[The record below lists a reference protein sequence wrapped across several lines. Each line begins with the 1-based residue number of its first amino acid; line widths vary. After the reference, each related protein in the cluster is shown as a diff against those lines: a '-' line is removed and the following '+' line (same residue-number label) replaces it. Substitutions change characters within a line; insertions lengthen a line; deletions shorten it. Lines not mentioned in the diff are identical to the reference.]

1 MGPGLLT
8 LLPARLAREDRIVSG
23 SRPRVGA
30 QRASSGLSG
39 RFRLA
44 GGVSRV
50 RGVLRLGGPGS
61 GRTGPSAQTR
71 ASRRSRGCVRGW
83 PPTRGLGHA
92 LRDPDWG
99 GALWPL
105 LRAWEWGWLDVQKQG
120 HWHLPRD
127 CGHVPDGSLHL
138 RGGRPAPRWSR
149 CPSPTLPGSPAAGA
163 QAGAVSVAGT
173 LTAGRRSWVSAAGT
187 RPPAQPG
194 WVTEGPSPVGAGR
207 VPSALE
213 PGTPRGQSWV
223 TAPGSGPEAVC
234 GRAVSVRLAGTPFW
248 AGDQLTAPP
257 VLLLQGPRPS
267 C

>member
-8 LLPARLAREDRIVSG
+8 PLPARLAREDRIVSG

-50 RGVLRLGGPGS
+50 TGGLRLGGPGS

-105 LRAWEWGWLDVQKQG
+105 PRAWEWGWLDVQKQG

-138 RGGRPAPRWSR
+138 RGGRPAP
-149 CPSPTLPGSPAAGA
+149 
-163 QAGAVSVAGT
+163 
-173 LTAGRRSWVSAAGT
+173 
-187 RPPAQPG
+187 
-194 WVTEGPSPVGAGR
+194 PVGHGALPP
-207 VPSALE
+207 PS
-213 PGTPRGQSWV
+213 
-223 TAPGSGPEAVC
+223 
-234 GRAVSVRLAGTPFW
+234 
-248 AGDQLTAPP
+248 
-257 VLLLQGPRPS
+257 QGPRPPVHRLVPS
-267 C
+267 LWPGRSRRETWLSLPCAAHGRPAVVGVSGGN

>member
-8 LLPARLAREDRIVSG
+8 PLPARLAREDRIVSG

-39 RFRLA
+39 RFRLG

-105 LRAWEWGWLDVQKQG
+105 PRAREWGWLDVQKQG

-138 RGGRPAPRWSR
+138 RGGRHPPLVTVPFPHPPRV
-149 CPSPTLPGSPAAGA
+149 P
-163 QAGAVSVAGT
+163 
-173 LTAGRRSWVSAAGT
+173 GRRCT
-187 RPPAQPG
+187 G
-194 WVTEGPSPVGAGR
+194 WCC
-207 VPSALE
+207 L
-213 PGTPRGQSWV
+213 
-223 TAPGSGPEAVC
+223 C
-234 GRAVSVRLAGTPFW
+234 GRDAHGRPAVVGVSG
-248 AGDQLTAPP
+248 GN
-257 VLLLQGPRPS
+257 
-267 C
+267 

>member
-8 LLPARLAREDRIVSG
+8 PLPARLAREDRIVSG

-30 QRASSGLSG
+30 QRASSGLLG

-105 LRAWEWGWLDVQKQG
+105 PRAWEWGWLDVQKQG

-138 RGGRPAPRWSR
+138 RGGRPPRWSR

-163 QAGAVSVAGT
+163 QAGAVSVAGKVPPRD
-173 LTAGRRSWVSAAGT
+173 LAFLALCSSRLAGGRGCQRRELGH
-187 RPPAQPG
+187 R
-194 WVTEGPSPVGAGR
+194 PSPVGHRGAQPGGGRAGAIGPGTGHSLGTELGHGPGLWTGGR
-207 VPSALE
+207 VRE
-213 PGTPRGQSWV
+213 GRV
-223 TAPGSGPEAVC
+223 REA
-234 GRAVSVRLAGTPFW
+234 GGH
-248 AGDQLTAPP
+248 P
-257 VLLLQGPRPS
+257 VLGR
-267 C
+267 

>member
-8 LLPARLAREDRIVSG
+8 PLPARLAREDRIVSG
-23 SRPRVGA
+23 SRPCVGA

-50 RGVLRLGGPGS
+50 TGGLRLGGPGS

-71 ASRRSRGCVRGW
+71 ASRRSQGCVRGW

-105 LRAWEWGWLDVQKQG
+105 PRAWEWGWLDVQKQG

-138 RGGRPAPRWSR
+138 RGGRP
-149 CPSPTLPGSPAAGA
+149 
-163 QAGAVSVAGT
+163 
-173 LTAGRRSWVSAAGT
+173 
-187 RPPAQPG
+187 
-194 WVTEGPSPVGAGR
+194 PVGHGALPP
-207 VPSALE
+207 PS
-213 PGTPRGQSWV
+213 
-223 TAPGSGPEAVC
+223 
-234 GRAVSVRLAGTPFW
+234 
-248 AGDQLTAPP
+248 
-257 VLLLQGPRPS
+257 QGPRPPVHRLAPS
-267 C
+267 LWPGRSRRETWLSLPCAAHGRPAVVGVSGGN

>member
-8 LLPARLAREDRIVSG
+8 PLPVRLAREDRIVSG

-50 RGVLRLGGPGS
+50 TGGLRLGGPGS

-83 PPTRGLGHA
+83 PPTRGLGHV

-105 LRAWEWGWLDVQKQG
+105 PRAWEWGWLDVQKQG

-127 CGHVPDGSLHL
+127 CGDVPDGSLHL
-138 RGGRPAPRWSR
+138 RGGRPPPPLVTVPFPHPPRVPGRR
-149 CPSPTLPGSPAAGA
+149 CTGWCHLCGREGPAERPGFPCPV
-163 QAGAVSVAGT
+163 Q
-173 LTAGRRSWVSAAGT
+173 LTAGRRWWVSAAGT

-194 WVTEGPSPVGAGR
+194 GSQRGPARWGQGGCHRPWNRALPGDRAGSQPR
-207 VPSALE
+207 ALDRR
-213 PGTPRGQSWV
+213 PCAG
-223 TAPGSGPEAVC
+223 GPC
-234 GRAVSVRLAGTPFW
+234 P
-248 AGDQLTAPP
+248 
-257 VLLLQGPRPS
+257 
-267 C
+267 

>member
-8 LLPARLAREDRIVSG
+8 PLPARLAREDRIVSG

-83 PPTRGLGHA
+83 PPTCGLGHA

-105 LRAWEWGWLDVQKQG
+105 PRAWEWGWLDVQKQG

-138 RGGRPAPRWSR
+138 RGGRPPPVGHGAL
-149 CPSPTLPGSPAAGA
+149 PSPS
-163 QAGAVSVAGT
+163 
-173 LTAGRRSWVSAAGT
+173 
-187 RPPAQPG
+187 
-194 WVTEGPSPVGAGR
+194 
-207 VPSALE
+207 
-213 PGTPRGQSWV
+213 
-223 TAPGSGPEAVC
+223 
-234 GRAVSVRLAGTPFW
+234 
-248 AGDQLTAPP
+248 
-257 VLLLQGPRPS
+257 QGPRPPVHRLVLS
-267 C
+267 LWPGRSRLAGGRGCQRRELGHRPSPGGSQRGPARWGQGGCHRPWNRALPGDRAGSRPRALDRRPCAGGPCP